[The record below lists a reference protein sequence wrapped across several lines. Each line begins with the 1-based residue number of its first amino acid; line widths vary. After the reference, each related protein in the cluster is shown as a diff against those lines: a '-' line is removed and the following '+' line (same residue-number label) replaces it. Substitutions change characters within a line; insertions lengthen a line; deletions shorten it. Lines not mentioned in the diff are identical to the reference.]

1 MRPNLI
7 ATIKQPKFCER
18 VLGQSVIVCRMAQ
31 NRPPRPPGYHG
42 ANSGERYPN
51 DRERIDRARR
61 AAEALFA
68 PKPRA
73 VEATPAPPVRRE
85 VLAPPRPDRRRP
97 VRSPKSQAARIRT
110 WVKYGMSVAE
120 VAEVCGVPADE
131 IERLLR
137 KA

>member
-1 MRPNLI
+1 
-7 ATIKQPKFCER
+7 
-18 VLGQSVIVCRMAQ
+18 MAQ

-73 VEATPAPPVRRE
+73 VEAAPAPPVRRE
-85 VLAPPRPDRRRP
+85 VLAPPASRPPPPRE
-97 VRSPKSQAARIRT
+97 VAESQAARIRT